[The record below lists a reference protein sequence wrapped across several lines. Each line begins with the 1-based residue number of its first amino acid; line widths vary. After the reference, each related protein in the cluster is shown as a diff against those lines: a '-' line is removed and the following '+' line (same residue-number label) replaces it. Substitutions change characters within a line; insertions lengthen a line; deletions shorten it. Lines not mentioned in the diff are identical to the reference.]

1 MSVTQVSA
9 QELEAKASDLSALL
23 IDVVD
28 GGAAVS
34 FIAPMTQDAAD
45 AFWQGVAAD
54 VARGTRLVFV
64 TQVDGRVAGCVHL
77 AVATQPN
84 GTHRAEIQKLLVH
97 SAYRRQGLATA
108 LMAAAEAEA
117 QRIGRTLIVLDT
129 EQGGVGELL
138 YERLGYQRA
147 GVIPGFARS
156 SYTGTLH
163 GTVLFY
169 KQLEPDSQS

>member
-1 MSVTQVSA
+1 MSVTQLA
-9 QELEAKASDLSALL
+9 PEEIEEKGPELAELL

-34 FIAPMTQDAAD
+34 FIAPMMQEAAD
-45 AFWQGVAAD
+45 VFWQGVAAD

-64 TQVDGRVAGCVHL
+64 AQVDGRVVGCVHL

-84 GTHRAEIQKLLVH
+84 GTHRAEIQKLLIH

-129 EQGGVGELL
+129 EQGSVGEHL
-138 YERLGYQRA
+138 YERLGYQKA

-169 KQLEPDSQS
+169 KHLNRG